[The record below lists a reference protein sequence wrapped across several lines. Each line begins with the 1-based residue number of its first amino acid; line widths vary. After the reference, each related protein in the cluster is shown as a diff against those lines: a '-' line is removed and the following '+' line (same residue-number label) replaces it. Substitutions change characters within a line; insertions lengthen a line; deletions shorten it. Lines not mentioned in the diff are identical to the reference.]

1 MIHLEGLI
9 SSLTSDDPTPDA
21 TKHACVLT
29 ESKPSPNSGGFALS
43 GKLRWAASS
52 QYPVERWHGDDRQRV
67 EDAVIEEAPVALFY
81 NNEPHVVML
90 ATPLD
95 LEDFALGFSLTEG
108 IIAHRQELSFTEAYH
123 REDGI
128 ELWMRIPLE
137 RFEQLSHKERN
148 LTGRTGCGL
157 CGAATIAQA
166 VRHPVPVGKGVIVP
180 VKALRQA
187 LQDLGDHQILNNQT
201 GAVHGAAWVVP
212 ATGILFVREDVGR
225 HNALDKLIG
234 ALVKSGTDLDQGFVI
249 VTSRASF
256 EMVQKCA
263 SVGISF
269 MAAISAP
276 TGLAIRLAEETG
288 FTLVGFARGDRHTV
302 YANPQRLV

>member
-1 MIHLEGLI
+1 MTSGHVKTCGLD
-9 SSLTSDDPTPDA
+9 T
-21 TKHACVLT
+21 
-29 ESKPSPNSGGFALS
+29 KPSPYGGGFALS
-43 GKLRWAASS
+43 GKLRWAATNG
-52 QYPVERWHGDDRQRV
+52 YPVERSRGDEKQLMQ
-67 EDAVIEEAPVALFY
+67 DAVIEEAPVALFY
-81 NNEPHVVML
+81 NNDPHVVML

-108 IIAHRQELSFTEAYH
+108 IIEYLEELSFAQAYH
-123 REDGI
+123 REEGI
-128 ELWMRIPLE
+128 ELWMRIPPE
-137 RFEQLSHKERN
+137 RFGQLAHKERN

-166 VRHPVPVGKGVIVP
+166 VRHPPSVSKGVTVPVA
-180 VKALRQA
+180 ALRQA
-187 LQDLGDHQILNNQT
+187 LHDLGDHQILNNQT
-201 GAVHGAAWVVP
+201 GAAHGAAWVSP
-212 ATGILFVREDVGR
+212 EIGIQFIREDVGR

-234 ALVKSGTDLDQGFVI
+234 ALVKSGADLNQGFVI

>member
-1 MIHLEGLI
+1 M
-9 SSLTSDDPTPDA
+9 
-21 TKHACVLT
+21 
-29 ESKPSPNSGGFALS
+29 S
-43 GKLRWAASS
+43 GKLRWLATKT
-52 QYPVERWHGDDRQRV
+52 YPVERWQGGVWQQAK
-67 EDAVIEEAPVALFY
+67 DAVIEEAPVALFY
-81 NNEPHVVML
+81 NNVPHVVML

-108 IIAHRQELSFTEAYH
+108 IIGSPSELNFVEAYH

-128 ELWMRIPLE
+128 ELWMRIPPE

-157 CGAATIAQA
+157 CGSATIAQA
-166 VRHPVPVGKGVIVP
+166 VRHPPPVGKGVSVT
-180 VKALRQA
+180 VEALRQA
-187 LQDLGDHQILNNQT
+187 LRSLEEHQILNKQT
-201 GAVHGAAWVVP
+201 GAVHGSAWVVP
-212 ATGILFVREDVGR
+212 EKGIEFIREDVGR

-234 ALVKSGTDLDQGFVI
+234 ALVKSGADRDKGFVI

-263 SVGISF
+263 MVGISL
-269 MAAISAP
+269 MVAISAP

-288 FTLVGFARGDRHTV
+288 LTLIGFARENRHTV
-302 YANPQRLV
+302 YANSQRLVL